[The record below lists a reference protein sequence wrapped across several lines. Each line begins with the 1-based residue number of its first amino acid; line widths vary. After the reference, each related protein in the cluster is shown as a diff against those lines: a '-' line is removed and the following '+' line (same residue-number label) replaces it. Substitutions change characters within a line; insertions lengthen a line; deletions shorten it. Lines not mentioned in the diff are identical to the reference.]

1 MDDGKR
7 DLEKRQPKKPLVVVD
22 WHNTLEVDDDVGGRN
37 AYALTLLLQRTDVVL
52 LSYVQGRKRE
62 TKVLEDMKKLPHY
75 TMGKLRSVQGSQGK
89 EFNNCFENAERYI
102 QSRANVFMTKGVRCF
117 ARKKER
123 CIS

>member
-1 MDDGKR
+1 MLCRMDDGKR

-62 TKVLEDMKKLPHY
+62 TKVLE
-75 TMGKLRSVQGSQGK
+75 GKLRSVQGSQGK